1 MSNIDYAGIEVSK
14 DKLLVAVKR
23 KGRRLR
29 EKEFSNTQRGHKA
42 IIRHLYSQGRVTRA
56 VMEATGIYSLDLAI
70 ALSSKDGIEAMVV
83 NPQVSKDFHR
93 AMFVRSK
100 NDKLDVGVLL
110 EFAQRMEFRQFTP
123 PSETA
128 LALRSITRE
137 IHAAKRDR
145 AILKNRLHAAESTVT
160 TPKIIIRT
168 LKKTI
173 RDQTK
178 RIEKLTRAAMELVAV
193 DACLERKF
201 ELLQTVPGIAEDGA
215 MMIIGELSTVPEF
228 LTPRQ
233 LAAFAG
239 LDPVEHKSG
248 TSVNRK
254 KGISKRGNKRLRCAL
269 FMAAL
274 TAVRNDENVKR
285 FHNTLIARG
294 KKPIQALVAV
304 MRKLLHSIWGMFLNN
319 TTFESSKF
327 YRPKIVNEII

>member
-23 KGRRLR
+23 KGRRLKER
-29 EKEFSNTQRGHKA
+29 EFSNTQRGHKA
-42 IIRHLYSQGRVTRA
+42 IINHLYRQGRVIRA

-70 ALSSKDGIEAMVV
+70 VLSSKDGIEAMVV

-93 AMFVRSK
+93 AMFARSK
-100 NDKLDVGVLL
+100 NDKIDVGVLL
-110 EFAQRMEFRQFTP
+110 EFAQRMEFREFSP

-128 LALRSITRE
+128 LTLRSITRE
-137 IHAAKRDR
+137 IHASKRDR
-145 AILKNRLHAAESTVT
+145 ARVKNRLHAAGSTVT
-160 TPKIIIRT
+160 TPKVLIRT

-178 RIEKLTRAAMELVAV
+178 AIEKLTRVAMDLIAADV
-193 DACLERKF
+193 CLEQKF
-201 ELLQTVPGIAEDGA
+201 ELLQSVPGIAEDGA
-215 MMIIGELSTVPEF
+215 VMIIGELSSIPEF

-269 FMAAL
+269 YMAAL
-274 TAVRNDENVKR
+274 TAVRTDDNVKI
-285 FHNTLIARG
+285 FSDTLKARG
-294 KKPIQALVAV
+294 LKPIQAQIAI

-319 TTFESSKF
+319 TPFETSKF
-327 YRPKIVNEII
+327 YRPKIANEKI

>member
-23 KGRRLR
+23 KGRRLL

-42 IIRHLYSQGRVTRA
+42 IIRHLYRQDRVIRA

-110 EFAQRMEFRQFTP
+110 EFAQRMEFREFIP
-123 PSETA
+123 PPETV

-137 IHAAKRDR
+137 IHAVKRDCAR
-145 AILKNRLHAAESTVT
+145 AKNRLHAAGSTVT

-168 LKKTI
+168 LKKNI

-178 RIEKLTRAAMELVAV
+178 MIEKLTRAAMDIIVA

-201 ELLQTVPGIAEDGA
+201 ELLQSVPGIAEDGA

-274 TAVRNDENVKR
+274 TAVRDDDNVKI
-285 FHNTLIARG
+285 FSDTLKARG
-294 KKPIQALVAV
+294 KKPIQAQVAI
-304 MRKLLHSIWGMFLNN
+304 MRKLLHSIWGMFQNN
-319 TTFESSKF
+319 TPFESSKF
-327 YRPKIVNEII
+327 YRPKIVNEKV

>member
-1 MSNIDYAGIEVSK
+1 KECVEV
-14 DKLLVAVKR
+14 
-23 KGRRLR
+23 
-29 EKEFSNTQRGHKA
+29 
-42 IIRHLYSQGRVTRA
+42 
-56 VMEATGIYSLDLAI
+56 
-70 ALSSKDGIEAMVV
+70 MVV

-100 NDKLDVGVLL
+100 NDKIDVGVLL
-110 EFAQRMEFRQFTP
+110 EFAERMEFREFSP

-128 LALRSITRE
+128 RALRSITRE
-137 IHAAKRDR
+137 MHAVKRDR
-145 AILKNRLHAAESTVT
+145 AMAKNRLHAAESTMT
-160 TPKIIIRT
+160 TPKIVIRT

-173 RDQTK
+173 RDHTGV
-178 RIEKLTRAAMELVAV
+178 IEKLTRAAMDLIAV

-201 ELLQTVPGIAEDGA
+201 ELLKTVPGVAESGA
-215 MMIIGELSTVPEF
+215 MMIIGELSTVPDF
-228 LTPRQ
+228 LAPRQ

-269 FMAAL
+269 YMAAL
-274 TAVRNDENVKR
+274 TAVRIDDNVKT
-285 FHNTLIARG
+285 FFDTLIARG

-319 TTFESSKF
+319 TPFESSKF